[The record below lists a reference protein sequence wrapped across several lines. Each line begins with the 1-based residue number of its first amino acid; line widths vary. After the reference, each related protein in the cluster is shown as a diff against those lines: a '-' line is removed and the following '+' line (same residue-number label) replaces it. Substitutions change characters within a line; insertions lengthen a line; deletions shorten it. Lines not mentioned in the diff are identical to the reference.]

1 MAYSKIE
8 QAVWEMADPIVKGNG
23 CYLYDVEYLK
33 EGGIWFLRVYV
44 DKAEGGISLDECE
57 IVSRALS
64 EVLDKE
70 DPIDRNYYLEVSSP
84 GVERKLKTDAHFQRY
99 LDEMVDVGL
108 YKAIN
113 GSKQLTGTLKGFDG
127 EMITLEVA
135 GEIVE
140 VSKKETTVVHLH
152 FDFS

>member
-1 MAYSKIE
+1 MAE
-8 QAVWEMADPIVKGNG
+8 PIAKENG

-33 EGGIWFLRVYV
+33 EGGFWFLRVYV
-44 DKAEGGISLDECE
+44 DKEDGISLDECE

-64 EVLDKE
+64 DVLDKE

-84 GVERKLKTDAHFQRY
+84 GVERKLKTPEHFQRY
-99 LDEMVDVGL
+99 LGEMVDVGL

-113 GSKQLTGTLKGFDG
+113 GAKQLTGTLKGYDG
-127 EMITLEVA
+127 DTVT
-135 GEIVE
+135 VE
-140 VSKKETTVVHLH
+140 VTGECVEIPLKETTTVHLH

>member
-8 QAVWEMADPIVKGNG
+8 QAVLGMAEPIARENG

-44 DKAEGGISLDECE
+44 DKEEGGISLDECE
-57 IVSRALS
+57 AVSRALS

-84 GVERKLKTDAHFQRY
+84 GVERKLKTAAHFARY
-99 LDEMVDVGL
+99 QEATVDVGL
-108 YKAIN
+108 YKAVN
-113 GSKQLTGTLKGFDG
+113 GSKQLTGILKGFDG
-127 EMITLEVA
+127 ETISLEVG
-135 GEIVE
+135 GELLE
-140 VSKKETTVVHLH
+140 LSQKDTTMVHLH

>member
-8 QAVWEMADPIVKGNG
+8 QAVFSMAEPIAKENG

-33 EGGIWFLRVYV
+33 EGGFWFLRVYV
-44 DKAEGGISLDECE
+44 DKEGGISLDECE

-64 EVLDKE
+64 DVLDKE

-84 GVERKLKTDAHFQRY
+84 GVERKLKTPEHFQRY
-99 LDEMVDVGL
+99 LGETVDVGL
-108 YKAIN
+108 YKAV
-113 GSKQLTGTLKGFDG
+113 GGAKQLTGTLKGFDG
-127 EMITLEVA
+127 ETVTIEVA
-135 GEIVE
+135 GESVE
-140 VSKKETTVVHLH
+140 IPRKETTTVHLH

>member
-8 QAVWEMADPIVKGNG
+8 QKVWEVAEPIAQENG

-33 EGGIWFLRVYV
+33 EGGIWFLRVYL
-44 DKAEGGISLDECE
+44 DKEEGGISLDECE
-57 IVSRALS
+57 VVSRALS
-64 EVLDKE
+64 EVLDRE

-84 GVERKLKTDAHFQRY
+84 GVERKLKTEAHFQRY
-99 LDEMVDVGL
+99 LGETVDVGL
-108 YKAIN
+108 YKAVN
-113 GSKQLTGTLKGFDG
+113 GVKQLTGTLKGYDG
-127 EMITLEVA
+127 ETVALEVA
-135 GEIVE
+135 GETVE

>member
-8 QAVWEMADPIVKGNG
+8 QAVLAMAEPIAKENG

-44 DKAEGGISLDECE
+44 DKEEGGISLDECE
-57 IVSRALS
+57 VVSRALS
-64 EVLDKE
+64 EVLDRE

-84 GVERKLKTDAHFQRY
+84 GVERKLKTEAHFQRY
-99 LDEMVDVGL
+99 LGEMVDVGL
-108 YKAIN
+108 YKAVK
-113 GSKQLTGTLKGFDG
+113 GGKQLTGTLMDYDG
-127 EMITLEVA
+127 ETVTLEVA
-135 GEIVE
+135 GETI
-140 VSKKETTVVHLH
+140 KILQKETTVVHLH

>member
-8 QAVWEMADPIVKGNG
+8 QAVIQMAEPIAKDNG

-44 DKAEGGISLDECE
+44 DKEEGGISLDECE

-64 EVLDKE
+64 EVLDRE

-84 GVERKLKTDAHFQRY
+84 GVERKLKTKEHFHRY
-99 LDEMVDVGL
+99 LGETVDIGL
-108 YKAIN
+108 YKAIG
-113 GSKQLTGTLKGFDG
+113 GSKLLTGTLQGFDG
-127 EMITLEVA
+127 EMISVQVGGEVLELPL
-135 GEIVE
+135 
-140 VSKKETTVVHLH
+140 KETTMVHLH

>member
-8 QAVWEMADPIVKGNG
+8 QAVMEMAEPIAKDNG

-44 DKAEGGISLDECE
+44 DKEEGGISLDECE

-64 EVLDKE
+64 QVLDRE

-84 GVERKLKTDAHFQRY
+84 GVERKLKTKEHFDRY
-99 LDEMVDVGL
+99 LGETVDIGL
-108 YKAIN
+108 YKAIG
-113 GSKQLTGTLKGFDG
+113 GSKLLTGTLQGFDG
-127 EMITLEVA
+127 EKISVQVGGEALELPL
-135 GEIVE
+135 
-140 VSKKETTVVHLH
+140 KETTMVHLH

>member
-8 QAVWEMADPIVKGNG
+8 QAVLAMAEPIAKENG

-33 EGGIWFLRVYV
+33 EGGFWFLRVYV
-44 DKAEGGISLDECE
+44 DKEGGISLDECE
-57 IVSRALS
+57 LVSRSLS

-84 GVERKLKTDAHFQRY
+84 GVERKLKTPEHFKRY
-99 LDEMVDVGL
+99 LGETVDVGL
-108 YKAIN
+108 YKAI
-113 GSKQLTGTLKGFDG
+113 GGAKQLTGTLKDYDG
-127 EMITLEVA
+127 ETVSLEVG
-135 GEIVE
+135 GETVAIPQ
-140 VSKKETTVVHLH
+140 KETTVVHLH

>member
-8 QAVWEMADPIVKGNG
+8 QAVLKMAEPIALRNG
-23 CYLYDVEYLK
+23 CYIYDVEYLK

-44 DKAEGGISLDECE
+44 DKEEGGISLDECE
-57 IVSRALS
+57 AVSRALS

-84 GVERKLKTDAHFQRY
+84 GVERKLKTKEHFDRY
-99 LDEMVDVGL
+99 LGETVDLGL
-108 YKAIN
+108 YKAIG
-113 GSKQLTGTLKGFDG
+113 GSKLLTGVLRAYDG
-127 EMITLEVA
+127 EKITVEIGGEPLE
-135 GEIVE
+135 ILQ
-140 VSKKETTVVHLH
+140 KETTMVHLH

>member
-8 QAVWEMADPIVKGNG
+8 QRVWQMAESIAQEKG

-44 DKAEGGISLDECE
+44 DKEEGGISLDECE
-57 IVSRALS
+57 AVSRALS

-84 GVERKLKTDAHFQRY
+84 GVERKLKTAAHFARY
-99 LDEMVDVGL
+99 QGAIVDVGL

-113 GSKQLTGTLKGFDG
+113 GSKLLTGILKGFDG
-127 EMITLEVA
+127 EMITLEVG
-135 GEIVE
+135 GELLE
-140 VSKKETTVVHLH
+140 VLQKETTVVHLH

>member
-8 QAVWEMADPIVKGNG
+8 QMVLAMAEPIAKENG

-33 EGGIWFLRVYV
+33 EGGFWFLRVYV
-44 DKAEGGISLDECE
+44 DKEGGISLDECE
-57 IVSRALS
+57 LVSRSLS

-84 GVERKLKTDAHFQRY
+84 GVERKLKTPEHFKRY
-99 LDEMVDVGL
+99 LGETVDVGL
-108 YKAIN
+108 YKAI
-113 GSKQLTGTLKGFDG
+113 GGAKQLTGTLKDYDG
-127 EMITLEVA
+127 ETVSLEVG
-135 GEIVE
+135 GETVAIPQ
-140 VSKKETTVVHLH
+140 KETTVVHLH